1 MCERFCIGF
10 YWPNHGVLTC
20 MTALLLTCSD
30 LTNLYWHVWMGFYW
44 PYLGVLTCMNA
55 FISICSDLTSV
66 HWHVWMCFYW
76 PYQPI
81 LTCLNA
87 FLTTCS
93 DLSSAYWH
101 VWTLFY
107 GFVAMLPVCMCECY
121 WHIRTTFC
129 DFGGTSVV
137 DYWWGWHSDVDW
149 MLLTSGLVH
158 ILIHTGGIVIWT
170 GVHSDSDWHIVIW
183 TGAHFD
189 PGWLTLW
196 FRLMPG
202 WEWNGGPVWLG
213 EWDSGC
219 MKAST
224 EVRTGW

>member
-1 MCERFCIGF
+1 MYERFYI
-10 YWPNHGVLTC
+10 N
-20 MTALLLTCSD
+20 
-30 LTNLYWHVWMGFYW
+30 
-44 PYLGVLTCMNA
+44 
-55 FISICSDLTSV
+55 CSDLTSV